1 MTPQVQTLTG
11 PVPAGQLGTTLIHEH
26 LIVTDPEL
34 DRNFPHP
41 EWDEERVAQQLRQQ
55 LRHLA
60 ELGVGTVV
68 DLTVPGLGRDVHR
81 VARMAAGIPVHIVV
95 STGYYTYTSLPPF
108 YHLNG
113 PDRLVRGPDPL
124 LEMFVKDIREG
135 VAGTQIR
142 AGMIKV
148 ASAAQGITDDVALVF
163 SAAAQAHRETG
174 APITTHSDPRTTR
187 GLEQQQRLAEE
198 GADLNRVV
206 IGHSGDSAD
215 IHYLCALAD
224 AGSYVGFDRFGMAHM
239 GQDSARLRMLLDL
252 LERGYEDRILLS
264 QDAAVFSRM
273 TPPSWR
279 AAHAPDWRMD
289 HLHST
294 VLPQLRAAG
303 MDRRLQDQL
312 MVENPRRLLAG
323 SSDE

>member
-1 MTPQVQTLTG
+1 MHLSRREFVGVSLAAVATPAARSFAAMTLATARGLLFKISLAQWSLHRALKEGTLDHLDFAAAAKETYG
-11 PVPAGQLGTTLIHEH
+11 IGAVEYVNSFFKDKAEDRDYLAQMKRRAADAG
-26 LIVTDPEL
+26 V
-34 DRNFPHP
+34 
-41 EWDEERVAQQLRQQ
+41 
-55 LRHLA
+55 
-60 ELGVGTVV
+60 
-68 DLTVPGLGRDVHR
+68 
-81 VARMAAGIPVHIVV
+81 
-95 STGYYTYTSLPPF
+95 TSL
-108 YHLNG
+108 LIMCDG
-113 PDRLVRGPDPL
+113 EGRLGDPDDSRRAQAVRNHYKWV
-124 LEMFVKDIREG
+124 E
-135 VAGTQIR
+135 
-142 AGMIKV
+142 
-148 ASAAQGITDDVALVF
+148 
-163 SAAAQAHRETG
+163 AAAQLG
-174 APITTHSDPRTTR
+174 CHSIRVNAASE
-187 GLEQQQRLAEE
+187 GSYEQQQRLAEE